1 MEDRLKIKVK
11 VADREYPMNIGR
23 DNEEKIRRAAKEIN
37 DKIAR
42 YRRQYV
48 VSDPSDYLAMAALQT
63 SVENV
68 ERQSENVSARLLEQL
83 AELDRRLDDYLRGLD
98 GTADGAVEPE
108 L

>member
-63 SVENV
+63 SLENV
-68 ERQSENVSARLLEQL
+68 ERQSDNLSARLLERL
-83 AELDRRLDDYLRGLD
+83 AELDRRLDEYLSESDPAEGERPL
-98 GTADGAVEPE
+98 
-108 L
+108 